1 MEFGNYLF
9 GGTGGWIG
17 KENVTAALSFLSFAL
32 MKKVVLPDTSLKG
45 LLLGSY
51 GEKEGIKFDLT

>member
-1 MEFGNYLF
+1 LEFGNYLF
-9 GGTGGWIG
+9 GGRGAWLG

-32 MKKVVLPDTSLKG
+32 MKKVVLPDTSLKV

-51 GEKEGIKFDLT
+51 GEKG

>member
-1 MEFGNYLF
+1 LEFGNYLL
-9 GGTGGWIG
+9 GGTGRWIG

-32 MKKVVLPDTSLKG
+32 MKKVVLPDTSLKV

-51 GEKEGIKFDLT
+51 GEKG